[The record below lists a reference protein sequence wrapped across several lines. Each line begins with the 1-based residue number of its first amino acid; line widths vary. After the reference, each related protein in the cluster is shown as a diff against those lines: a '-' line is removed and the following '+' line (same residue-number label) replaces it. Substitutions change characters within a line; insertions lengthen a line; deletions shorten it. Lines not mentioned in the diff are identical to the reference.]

1 MEHQKHF
8 FRAIFLLIVIII
20 VYIFARSLIFHPETW
35 IPEAKEMIRSHTP
48 VFGNLHGCNDC
59 HSEVART
66 RAEGEH
72 KGVSCEE
79 AAASGLGFFAG
90 VPYLAWFNRKS
101 RALK

>member
-72 KGVSCEE
+72 KGVSCEVCHAPLSTHAE
-79 AAASGLGFFAG
+79 GKKKIAPMVKIG
-90 VPYLAWFNRKS
+90 
-101 RALK
+101 RAHV